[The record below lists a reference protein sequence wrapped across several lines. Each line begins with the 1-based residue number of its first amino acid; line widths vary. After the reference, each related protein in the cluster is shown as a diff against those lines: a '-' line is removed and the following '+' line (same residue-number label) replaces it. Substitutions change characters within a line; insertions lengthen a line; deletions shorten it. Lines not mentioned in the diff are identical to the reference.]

1 MILYGK
7 LDQENQ
13 LIVTENV
20 TWVWNAG
27 STMIS
32 LYWTWKLVDCFSY
45 VEIYDIPITLRKT
58 WSVVAILEILG
69 HFNMMTQH
77 FFAI

>member
-32 LYWTWKLVDCFSY
+32 LYRTWELVDCFSY
-45 VEIYDIPITLRKT
+45 GEIFDMPITLRKRDLWLQYQKSLDT
-58 WSVVAILEILG
+58 S
-69 HFNMMTQH
+69 T
-77 FFAI
+77 

>member
-32 LYWTWKLVDCFSY
+32 LYQTWELVDCFSY
-45 VEIYDIPITLRKT
+45 VEIFDMPITLRKRDLWLQYQKSLDT
-58 WSVVAILEILG
+58 S
-69 HFNMMTQH
+69 T
-77 FFAI
+77 